1 MVCMG
6 VVVAGW
12 NTVVRIPRSVVSII
26 APVAVPAVGERN
38 SKMAM
43 SAELTGVDC
52 ILLTACNIILG
63 TSFCNGWQGCLNSDV
78 SIYLLTPV
86 LQL

>member
-38 SKMAM
+38 SNCGEKKKRDNQDNRKRPFH
-43 SAELTGVDC
+43 G
-52 ILLTACNIILG
+52 N
-63 TSFCNGWQGCLNSDV
+63 
-78 SIYLLTPV
+78 
-86 LQL
+86 LQ